1 MKLSRSARPSLVR
14 TITVRLVLASI
25 VAILLQIT
33 IVVARAYLDENDLN
47 RSYVTREAYRLAR
60 ILRTHPPVPH
70 QGGKS
75 FAVPAHYKGASASSY
90 AFRILNDDG
99 SAVAEQNSG
108 ILAEITPWKPKPSR
122 TQDLWLLDLDT
133 QRKLFVAGGLRQKI
147 DGHDVWIEIATLG
160 DPDRVYLGIVAAE
173 VLDDVWIPMMP
184 LVVLLLGVAVISI
197 RRSLRGL
204 ERAAA
209 EAELISPLD
218 TTRRFDVSEM
228 PKEAASLAIAIN
240 GLLDRVGTLVK
251 AQRLFIARAAHELR
265 TPLAVI
271 MLELG
276 RSQDDRIRRLE
287 GDVRGMSE
295 TVDRLLTL
303 ARLESIEGPE
313 TAEIDLGQLTEGIVA
328 RLQAWAE
335 SHGHAIRLTV
345 QPPAR
350 ALGDVIAIREAI
362 RNLIDNG
369 VKHTPAGT
377 TIAVTVG
384 PGAQVAVE
392 DDGPGLPSQQV
403 ADLLQPFKKGND
415 ATEGAGLGLAIVRQA
430 IELHHGTLEIETSA
444 LGGAK
449 FTLKFPDS
457 LPEPETALGPQ
468 KSLEVQEV

>member
-1 MKLSRSARPSLVR
+1 MRFSRNTRPSLVR
-14 TITVRLVLASI
+14 TITVRLVLAAL
-25 VAILLQIT
+25 VAIVLQIT

-47 RSYVTREAYRLAR
+47 RSYVTREAYRLSR
-60 ILRTHPPVPH
+60 ILRANVPNPRL
-70 QGGKS
+70 KAS
-75 FAVPAHYKGASASSY
+75 VIPAHYTGANTAFY
-90 AFRILNDDG
+90 AFRVLREDG
-99 SAVAEQNSG
+99 SEIAERNSA
-108 ILAEITPWKPKPSR
+108 ILAEISPWKPRPSR

-133 QRKLFVAGGLRQKI
+133 QKKLYVAGGLRQKI

-184 LVVLLLGVAVISI
+184 LVVLLLGVAILSI
-197 RRSLRGL
+197 RHSLRGL

-209 EAELISPLD
+209 EADLISPLD
-218 TTRRFDVSEM
+218 TTRRFDVSDM

-276 RSQDDRIRRLE
+276 RIPDARVRRLE
-287 GDVRGMSE
+287 DDVRGMGE

-313 TAEIDLGQLTEGIVA
+313 TAEIDVGHLAEEIVA
-328 RLQAWAE
+328 RLRSWAE
-335 SHGHAIRLTV
+335 SHGHAVRLHV

-350 ALGDVIAIREAI
+350 VLGDVIAIREAI
-362 RNLIDNG
+362 RNLIDNA
-369 VKHTPAGT
+369 VKHTPAGAS
-377 TIAVTVG
+377 IDVTVG
-384 PGAQVAVE
+384 PGGRIMVE
-392 DDGPGLPSQQV
+392 DSGPGLPSEQV
-403 ADLLQPFKKGND
+403 SDLMQPFKKGND

-430 IELHHGTLEIETSA
+430 VDLHQGRLTIESSA
-444 LGGAK
+444 CGGAR
-449 FTLKFPDS
+449 FILQFPDQLP
-457 LPEPETALGPQ
+457 LPEDERKASKTPEA
-468 KSLEVQEV
+468 QEV